1 MKLLREHYKELL
13 KEEIDYSSKVATVY
27 HLTGFKTAQY
37 DPVYARLKQKT
48 AKDLKDEIDSKRKR
62 LTRAQGILSKI
73 EYKAGLKDLKRYK
86 TSAGQAYHI
95 ARNIS
100 NNLFDMGSYF
110 QSGGGAAY
118 GAGLYTCYRL
128 NPKIAQTYGNV
139 ILRFDVDI
147 SNFLIFNEGIARK
160 IHGNDHYTLDD
171 QFMQI
176 LKRKGFNIGG
186 HYEYADRVEVS
197 SDAEEALSDLNCSPD
212 LGKKLSL

>member
-13 KEEIDYSSKVATVY
+13 NEEIDYSSKIATVY

-37 DPVYARLKQKT
+37 DPVYAKLKQKT
-48 AKDLKDEIDSKRKR
+48 AKELEGEIDAKRKR
-62 LTRAQGILSKI
+62 RSKAQRILSKV
-73 EYKAGLKDLKRYK
+73 EYKAGLKDLKRIK

-95 ARNIS
+95 ARNIN
-100 NNLFDMGSYF
+100 NNLFDVGSYF
-110 QSGGGAAY
+110 QSGTGAAY
-118 GAGLYTCYRL
+118 GAGLYTCYKL

-160 IHGNDHYTLDD
+160 IHGNDHFTLDD

-186 HYEYADRVEVS
+186 HYEYSDSVEMS
-197 SDAEEALSDLNCSPD
+197 SDAEE
-212 LGKKLSL
+212 